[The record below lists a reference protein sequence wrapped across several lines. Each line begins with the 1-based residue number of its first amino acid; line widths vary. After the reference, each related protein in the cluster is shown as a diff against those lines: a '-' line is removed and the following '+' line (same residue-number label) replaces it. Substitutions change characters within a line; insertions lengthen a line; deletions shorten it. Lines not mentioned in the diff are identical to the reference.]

1 MRATQYRAHLGKHYN
16 RMVKSMG
23 QRTLIFQY
31 TSIII
36 LFCLSLISSVFI
48 LTFIFS
54 EFTLWSVLGV
64 ILAVQIVNN
73 NTDKS
78 QESETGTNDLEGYS
92 IIIPVYN
99 EEDGIIPVLAEVVQA
114 IEGSNAEVV
123 IVDDGSSDKSIELTT
138 KFVNKQKSQ
147 LKIVR
152 HPQNKGY
159 GSALKTGFT
168 VAKNDII
175 TFLDADG
182 TYPSAFIP
190 TMINLF
196 RKRNLDILVGS
207 RLAGTACEMPW
218 IRKIGNKAFAF
229 LMSLYSGTR
238 VSDVG
243 SGMRVMN
250 RSLLNKIG
258 DSPDGLFFTPYMTAQ
273 VLLQNDIRY
282 GETPI
287 TYHERIGV
295 SKLNVFRDG
304 WNFFKAITIPSWRKK
319 PFRVFI
325 ILLILLLALFTIIT
339 IVGILIFRI
348 LGSLNIIF

>member
-1 MRATQYRAHLGKHYN
+1 M
-16 RMVKSMG
+16 
-23 QRTLIFQY
+23 
-31 TSIII
+31 
-36 LFCLSLISSVFI
+36 
-48 LTFIFS
+48 
-54 EFTLWSVLGV
+54 
-64 ILAVQIVNN
+64 
-73 NTDKS
+73 
-78 QESETGTNDLEGYS
+78 
-92 IIIPVYN
+92 
-99 EEDGIIPVLAEVVQA
+99 
-114 IEGSNAEVV
+114 
-123 IVDDGSSDKSIELTT
+123 IVDDGSSDKTIELTT
-138 KFVNKQKSQ
+138 NFINTHESQ
-147 LKIVR
+147 LKIVQ

-168 VAKNDII
+168 VAKNDIV

-190 TMINLF
+190 TMIKLF

-207 RLAGTACEMPW
+207 RLAGTTCDMPW
-218 IRKIGNKAFAF
+218 IRKLGNKVFAF
-229 LMSLYSGTR
+229 LMSLYSGTH

-319 PFRVFI
+319 PLRVFV
-325 ILLILLLALFTIIT
+325 ILFILLLALFTIIT